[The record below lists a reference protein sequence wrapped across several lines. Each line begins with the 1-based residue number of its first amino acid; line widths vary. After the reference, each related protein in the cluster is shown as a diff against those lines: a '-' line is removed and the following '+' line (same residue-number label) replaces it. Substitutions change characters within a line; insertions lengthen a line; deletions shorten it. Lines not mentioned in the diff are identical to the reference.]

1 MQRML
6 DCVQPSHLTVRL
18 ADSPPYHGTYN
29 PSERGG
35 DLLEN
40 HGQGTVRDSLATVLQ
55 VTKAMMWNSKHP
67 VVALVTTIYQRG
79 FHLTKDALE
88 TVEAQL
94 KRLPALE
101 KW

>member
-1 MQRML
+1 V
-6 DCVQPSHLTVRL
+6 CSPLTVRL
-18 ADSPPYHGTYN
+18 ADSPPYHSTYN
-29 PSERGG
+29 PGERGR

-40 HGQGTVRDSLATVLQ
+40 HWQGTVRDSPATVLQ